1 MGGGLFGTPVYLNP
15 KCLLFSLAIIIVYFL
30 PHPKTVA
37 HNIVMIFLLG
47 TSAYISLSWYD
58 VLYDC
63 NDRFKPTILGW
74 LSKPLKPKEYTDLYN
89 ELPIKEQ
96 KTIRKF
102 DITVL
107 GILVITFLYPFLY
120 PFVFERKPR

>member
-89 ELPIKEQ
+89 DLPIKEQ
-96 KTIRKF
+96 KTIRIF

>member
-63 NDRFKPTILGW
+63 NDRLKPTILGW

-89 ELPIKEQ
+89 DLPIKEQ
-96 KTIRKF
+96 KTIRIF

>member
-47 TSAYISLSWYD
+47 TSAYISLSLYD

-89 ELPIKEQ
+89 DLPIKEQ
-96 KTIRKF
+96 KTIRIF
-102 DITVL
+102 DITEL